1 MDSFAVD
8 YATDGRKQNL
18 FEVVKRYFVGAN
30 ASWREI
36 HKKLDEIL
44 GLTDSYTPNKRV
56 EFNHALANKRI
67 SYESKRKVLEYVSLS
82 QTTYNALL
90 KRGITPEVLSWQ
102 REVIYS
108 FTYLDKQ
115 GHECKRVKQGLTW
128 KSLKG
133 AINVRGFEQ
142 NNFKGI
148 VNGKSSISAFGSLKS
163 KTYLIFEGYVDYLS
177 HLSRFGVLKACYIVL
192 NSVSFAN
199 QANALIKKYRPKRVA
214 YLGDNV
220 HSYDIDAQKR
230 GQPLK
235 GGDLALSEIQK
246 DITDSKI
253 INYRVNFL
261 DFLDYNDYHIG
272 KKRDWRER
280 T

>member
-1 MDSFAVD
+1 M
-8 YATDGRKQNL
+8 
-18 FEVVKRYFVGAN
+18 
-30 ASWREI
+30 
-36 HKKLDEIL
+36 
-44 GLTDSYTPNKRV
+44 
-56 EFNHALANKRI
+56 
-67 SYESKRKVLEYVSLS
+67 LEYVSLS

-102 REVIYS
+102 KEVVYS

-115 GHECKRVKQGLTW
+115 GRECKRVKQGLTW

-163 KTYLIFEGYVDYLS
+163 SVYLIFEGYVDYSS
-177 HLSRFGVLKACYIVL
+177 HLSRFGVLGACYIVL

-199 QANALIKKYRPKRVA
+199 QANALIKKYKPKRVA
-214 YLGDNV
+214 YFGDNV
-220 HSYDIDAQKR
+220 HSYDLNAKER
-230 GQPLK
+230 QPVK
-235 GGDLALSEIQK
+235 GGDLALHEIQK
-246 DITDSKI
+246 DIVDAKI
-253 INYRVNFL
+253 VDYRIKFI